1 MRKRIALT
9 ALAMVPFSVSHAN
22 EAELVGIITAETLNV
37 RSGPGSNFEV
47 LYMVNKDDRVT
58 ITDTSNG
65 WHKVK
70 NNEDKEGWISSKYI
84 SISESSETV
93 SRSSSYEQKEVNTN
107 GLNMRSGASTSYRV
121 ITTLNKGTKV
131 EVISESN
138 GWSKIKYDGRLGYV
152 YSIYLDDIKPSYTNT
167 TTKTVNTNSLNVRS
181 GPSTSNSIVGKL
193 SKGTKVSVISES
205 NGWSKILYNNKECY
219 VSSRYLDSKSSS
231 SDNSNNNSSNST
243 IKETKEVNTDSLNVR
258 TGPSTSY
265 SKLGTLSKG
274 TKVGVISESNGW
286 SKILYNNKEAYV
298 SSQYL
303 SKISSGS
310 TDDNTSNTVK
320 ETKEVNTDSLNVRSG
335 PSTSYSK
342 LGTLSKGTKVGV
354 ISESNGWSK
363 ILYNNKEAYVS
374 SQYLSKI
381 SSGST
386 DDNTSNTVKETK
398 EVNTDSLNVRSGPST
413 SYSKLGTLSKGT
425 KVGVISE
432 SNGWSKILYNDKE
445 AYVSSQYLSE
455 VGSESGD
462 TGSGS
467 TDVDTGAFGQG
478 TVSDLLLSYTFEQ
491 HLSKQVSISES
502 GYNRANGSKATKLQI
517 EEKLNPSK
525 IISASSYGKLQFL
538 RIDRYTDG
546 ITASEL
552 NKFLNSKVSSSNVF
566 YNKGQ
571 QFIDAAKKY
580 DIDVVYFVAHCM
592 WETGYGSSTLAKGQ
606 TLTTY
611 KGQALSKPV
620 TVYNF
625 FGIGAYDGTANLSG
639 AETAYKYG
647 WTSIDAT
654 IEGSAKWIA
663 ANYIKHS
670 SYKQNTVYKM
680 KWNYGSHQ
688 YATDINWCNGI
699 ASVMNSLIGYYD
711 NQSKLVYERLV
722 YK

>member
-1 MRKRIALT
+1 M
-9 ALAMVPFSVSHAN
+9 
-22 EAELVGIITAETLNV
+22 
-37 RSGPGSNFEV
+37 
-47 LYMVNKDDRVT
+47 
-58 ITDTSNG
+58 
-65 WHKVK
+65 
-70 NNEDKEGWISSKYI
+70 
-84 SISESSETV
+84 
-93 SRSSSYEQKEVNTN
+93 SR
-107 GLNMRSGASTSYRV
+107 
-121 ITTLNKGTKV
+121 
-131 EVISESN
+131 
-138 GWSKIKYDGRLGYV
+138 
-152 YSIYLDDIKPSYTNT
+152 
-167 TTKTVNTNSLNVRS
+167 
-181 GPSTSNSIVGKL
+181 STSNSIVGKL

-320 ETKEVNTDSLNVRSG
+320 ETKEVNTDSLNVRSEPSTSYSKLG
-335 PSTSYSK
+335 TLLKGTKVGVISESNGWSKILYNNKEAYVSSQYLSNISSGSTDDNTSNTVKETKEVNTDSLNVRSEPSTSYSK

-398 EVNTDSLNVRSGPST
+398 KVNTDSLNVRSEPST